1 MKKIFSLIVI
11 AAAVAMVSCCGNK
24 KAATEVEAT
33 EVEATTEVVEEA
45 ACCEKCDSCCEKCEA
60 AETTEEVVEEAAAET
75 VEEAK

>member
-11 AAAVAMVSCCGNK
+11 VAAVAMVSCCGNK

-33 EVEATTEVVEEA
+33 EVEATEVVEEA

-60 AETTEEVVEEAAAET
+60 AEATEEVVEEAAAET